1 MRQDGKMKLIE
12 EMKLSTYVVISLSLI
27 ILYTMLEFIFST
39 LTGVSHDTLTT
50 CYYAV
55 FGGEVISCALIK
67 IFKLKCE
74 EEDDSMEWED
84 IKYDDR
90 SLY

>member
-1 MRQDGKMKLIE
+1 MKFIE
-12 EMKLSTYVVISLSLI
+12 DMKLSTYVVVSLSLI
-27 ILYTMLEFIFST
+27 IIYTVLEFIFST
-39 LTGVSHDTLTT
+39 ITEVSHDTLTT
-50 CYYAV
+50 CFYAV

-84 IKYDDR
+84 INYDDR
-90 SLY
+90 SLH